1 MLLNNLKG
9 YSLMNNED
17 DFYMDNGW
25 GCQSPEQY
33 DSYWDENI
41 LDDLPMDSD
50 EPVEAGTATH
60 CLYYM

>member
-1 MLLNNLKG
+1 MF
-9 YSLMNNED
+9 LMNED

-50 EPVEAGTATH
+50 EPVEAGTAPH